1 VTRIKLVVQSIDEQ
15 GGQDICLIHRAL
27 QLADG
32 DPLPAE
38 AVRQAVNLLL
48 EGLAAR
54 GWRPGTAAR
63 PEGSES

>member
-15 GGQDICLIHRAL
+15 GGQDICLIH

-54 GWRPGTAAR
+54 GWRPGIAAR